1 MMSDKELEKID
12 KKIAKWHESKSTLEI
27 YEYLGWTKAQ
37 YKHFVEYGEI

>member
-12 KKIAKWHESKSTLEI
+12 DKIAEWHNSESTLEI

-37 YKHFVEYGEI
+37 YDHFVKYGEL